1 MLGCTHTHTFTK
13 SSSPYTDL
21 DLKSAIDAGNEIS
34 VASRYCKRIKKG
46 YTKVKY
52 PNWCY
57 GLHVYVYKHNT
68 HTYVFITPSSQIQSS
83 IEGTRCSLKPREY
96 VCYIVQKL
104 NLWWILPSQKR
115 VPGLFWY
122 YSHLCTSTKGYS

>member
-21 DLKSAIDAGNEIS
+21 DLDLKSAIDTGNEIS

-46 YTKVKY
+46 YIKVKY

-57 GLHVYVYKHNT
+57 GLHVYVTNTIQRHMYLLHHRRKYKA
-68 HTYVFITPSSQIQSS
+68 V
-83 IEGTRCSLKPREY
+83 
-96 VCYIVQKL
+96 
-104 NLWWILPSQKR
+104 
-115 VPGLFWY
+115 
-122 YSHLCTSTKGYS
+122 